1 MVSVRGYYDGNSYVA
16 TETVNPNPYK
26 NQSVIITLLDEPKA
40 ERKPI
45 TLEQL
50 DSFAIFSK
58 NADNAQDYI
67 SNMRADR
74 VF

>member
-16 TETVNPNPYK
+16 TETVKPYK
-26 NQSVIITLLDEPKA
+26 NQSVIITLLDEQKT
-40 ERKPI
+40 ERKPV

-58 NADNAQDYI
+58 NADKAQDYI

>member
-1 MVSVRGYYDGNSYVA
+1 MVSVRGYYDGNAYIA
-16 TETVNPNPYK
+16 TESVNPYK
-26 NQSVIITLLDEPKA
+26 NQNVIITLLDEPKT
-40 ERKPI
+40 ERKTV

-50 DSFAIFSK
+50 DSFAKYST